1 MNGNTA
7 ANSLDGFVYTS
18 MNSVY
23 HASIAFTSQ
32 NVAAKKKEN
41 ITKVLLYALLLV
53 FIIGLTVGGGFY
65 LLGKPLLSIYTK
77 DPFEISVGYLKM
89 GYLCL
94 PYFIFGMMDVV
105 SGGIRGMGNSLIPMI
120 TSIIG
125 VCVIRVVWIYFVF
138 NPNTNFTD
146 YKDLSLLFI
155 SYPISWI
162 ATLIAHLITYIF
174 VSRKVK
180 KAM

>member
-1 MNGNTA
+1 
-7 ANSLDGFVYTS
+7 
-18 MNSVY
+18 
-23 HASIAFTSQ
+23 
-32 NVAAKKKEN
+32 
-41 ITKVLLYALLLV
+41 
-53 FIIGLTVGGGFY
+53 
-65 LLGKPLLSIYTK
+65 
-77 DPFEISVGYLKM
+77 
-89 GYLCL
+89 
-94 PYFIFGMMDVV
+94 
-105 SGGIRGMGNSLIPMI
+105 MI

-146 YKDLSLLFI
+146 YQDLSLLFV